1 MPCELPLTTSLY
13 LVALFLVSNSLNIL
27 ENNHLYQYQNKKLQ
41 HRLSFLLGTP
51 FPLMKDSCVSP
62 ENCAISHVPIR
73 VVMFSHFVIRH
84 YADSIQYDSVDFPYH
99 SRKHLLR
106 ILILPLALQSLD
118 RKSVV

>member
-41 HRLSFLLGTP
+41 HRMSFLLGTP

-62 ENCAISHVPIR
+62 ENCAMSHVKSV
-73 VVMFSHFVIRH
+73 VVMFYHFVIRH
-84 YADSIQYDSVDFPYH
+84 YADSLQYDSVYLQFH
-99 SRKHLLR
+99 SRMHLLR
-106 ILILPLALQSLD
+106 ILILPLDL
-118 RKSVV
+118 